1 MFGSR
6 FLCIV
11 VLLVMGAGLCW
22 AQISFDAPTKQMII
36 KAGVDGA
43 VKALAEGKPNE
54 ARLNLL
60 AVSELYS
67 REQRNTPPAVQQQ
80 FDQVMNQAWPTPV
93 TNANAEQVVAD
104 WKAAIAKYQGPLT
117 AFAMDMDF
125 FQPHNNKS
133 FEQWAEYVLNARATQ
148 QQAEALATEY
158 AAAAPNVAV
167 HLSPAGTQ
175 LGAFNILHLI
185 YVIAVAEPLA
195 EEYAQ
200 KDVLPRSLQK
210 AEEALAQIPAD
221 ATKPIQILMPASSAS
236 RLAGYALTVDP
247 QNAKAKELAAK
258 AEAADKR
265 AQELYDAQVAENRMP
280 ADSYKGSDGEALKA
294 EMAKAFKQA
303 WPNCE
308 IFKVSITSGNWVERA
323 EAWWQG
329 DVLKSGVFRF
339 IEGAVAGQ
347 EKDGK
352 PRVYFVT
359 FAREWTG
366 IGDEFGDLYLARNR
380 YSYQILPEN
389 L

>member
-22 AQISFDAPTKQMII
+22 AQVSFDAPTKQMII

-80 FDQVMNQAWPTPV
+80 FDQAMNQAWPTPV

-247 QNAKAKELAAK
+247 QNAKANELAAK

-265 AQELYDAQVAENRMP
+265 AQEPYDAQVAENRMP
-280 ADSYKGSDGEALKA
+280 ADSYKGNDGEALKA